1 MVVLWRQVL
10 EGKYGVVREDIGDGG
25 RKASEL
31 WKDIIS
37 IRKGF
42 FNRIVG

>member
-1 MVVLWRQVL
+1 MLLKVINAVVD
-10 EGKYGVVREDIGDGG
+10 KYGVVRGDIGDGG

-42 FNRIVG
+42 FNRIVC

>member
-1 MVVLWRQVL
+1 LWRQVL
-10 EGKYGVVREDIGDGG
+10 EGKYGVVRRDILYIGDGG
-25 RKASEL
+25 RKTSEL

-42 FNRIVG
+42 FNRIVC